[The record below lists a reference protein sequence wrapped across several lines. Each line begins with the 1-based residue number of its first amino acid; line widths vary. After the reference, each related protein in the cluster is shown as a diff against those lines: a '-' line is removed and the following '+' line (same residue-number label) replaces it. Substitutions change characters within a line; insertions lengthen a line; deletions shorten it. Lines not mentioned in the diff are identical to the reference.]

1 MAGSYDVQAKLPDGI
16 IPVDGTESW
25 VTVKLPDGIILVDGR
40 IPVDGGESW
49 VKIKLSRWLCKN
61 HDS

>member
-40 IPVDGGESW
+40 IPVDGR
-49 VKIKLSRWLCKN
+49 KLFGPGKAL
-61 HDS
+61 